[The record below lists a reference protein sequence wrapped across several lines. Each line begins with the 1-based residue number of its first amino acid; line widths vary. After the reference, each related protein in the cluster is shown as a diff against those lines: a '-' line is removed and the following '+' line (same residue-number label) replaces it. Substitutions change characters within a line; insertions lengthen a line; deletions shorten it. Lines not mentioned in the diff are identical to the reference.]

1 MDLVFVHYVKKSPV
15 ALNLTVVMKVLLSL
29 ICQDP
34 VTHKTWIFNIIYLT
48 LWSPC
53 LSLAQALPTFY
64 MAHTQAQVYIII
76 YVL

>member
-15 ALNLTVVMKVLLSL
+15 TLNLTVVMKVLLSP

-48 LWSPC
+48 L
-53 LSLAQALPTFY
+53 
-64 MAHTQAQVYIII
+64 
-76 YVL
+76 